1 MPEIEISSTSFVLP
15 RHKYSCKRL
24 ENQRFMEILVK
35 EPLPRGFIGNITF
48 EIDMKNIGL
57 ENSTTVTTHIR
68 DPITNYG
75 IYL

>member
-1 MPEIEISSTSFVLP
+1 
-15 RHKYSCKRL
+15 
-24 ENQRFMEILVK
+24 MEILIK
-35 EPLPRGFIGNITF
+35 EPLPRNFIGNITF